1 MTGACILKRSQI
13 AVFNW
18 VVKNG
23 YFGKIKLCALVHD
36 EANWEYP
43 KETSEF
49 PEILKDYMEKAAD
62 IYCKSLP
69 IPAEAAIGDHWI
81 H

>member
-18 VVKNG
+18 VIKNG

-43 KETSEF
+43 KEISEF
-49 PEILKDYMEKAAD
+49 PDILKDYMEKAAD
-62 IYCKSLP
+62 IYCNYRGKNR
-69 IPAEAAIGDHWI
+69 
-81 H
+81 